1 MWVAWVRRVIR
12 MGKGDDFLITVIPFQ
27 DKYRDDMLYC
37 LLSAKDAIGR
47 QPSINEDLF
56 DIPGNYFAKG
66 DMFWLAIDEN
76 ERVVGML
83 GVHVVSLADIW
94 LKRLYV
100 KPLQKRKGIGSILL
114 MQAEEFAI
122 SKGMKKIHT
131 QFSDDYKEAAI
142 FYPSKGFV
150 VFERKDGLNHLVKS
164 LSLS

>member
-1 MWVAWVRRVIR
+1 M
-12 MGKGDDFLITVIPFQ
+12 ITVIPFQ

-47 QPSINEDLF
+47 QPSINEDLL
-56 DIPGNYFAKG
+56 DIQGNYFAKG
-66 DMFWLAIDEN
+66 DIFWLAVNEN

-83 GVHVVSLADIW
+83 GVHVVSLTDIW

-100 KPLQKRKGIGSILL
+100 KPSQKRMGIGSMLL
-114 MQAEEFAI
+114 AQAEDFAV

-131 QFSDDYKEAAI
+131 RFSDDYKEAAM

-150 VFERKDGLNHLVKS
+150 VCEKINGLNHFVKI
-164 LSLS
+164 LL